1 MKRLIKKNQVI
12 VAALALMIA
21 AAGYLNYSGKLFEST
36 DDSGVSQQAN
46 SELLDISEE
55 DIETGSG
62 DIESQDQ
69 DASEETDGDVEGTPG
84 EAVLTSGEVK
94 NTVAQA
100 KVSREQVRA
109 KNKETLQGIIDS
121 ASVTEEQ
128 KEEAV
133 NQMIEL
139 TRVAEQESAAETLLA
154 SKGFTETV
162 VTVMKGK
169 RMWSSEMWK

>member
-21 AAGYLNYSGKLFEST
+21 AAGYLNYSGKLFSDK
-36 DDSGVSQQAN
+36 DDTKTAQQAN

-69 DASEETDGDVEGTPG
+69 DASENRRRCGRNTRRSSTYKTER
-84 EAVLTSGEVK
+84 SK

-100 KVSREQVRA
+100 KSIQRA
-109 KNKETLQGIIDS
+109 G
-121 ASVTEEQ
+121 AGEE
-128 KEEAV
+128 
-133 NQMIEL
+133 
-139 TRVAEQESAAETLLA
+139 
-154 SKGFTETV
+154 
-162 VTVMKGK
+162 
-169 RMWSSEMWK
+169 

>member
-62 DIESQDQ
+62 DIE
-69 DASEETDGDVEGTPG
+69 A
-84 EAVLTSGEVK
+84 
-94 NTVAQA
+94 
-100 KVSREQVRA
+100 RIR
-109 KNKETLQGIIDS
+109 
-121 ASVTEEQ
+121 
-128 KEEAV
+128 
-133 NQMIEL
+133 
-139 TRVAEQESAAETLLA
+139 TRPR
-154 SKGFTETV
+154 
-162 VTVMKGK
+162 K
-169 RMWSSEMWK
+169 RTGMWKAPRERLC

>member
-1 MKRLIKKNQVI
+1 
-12 VAALALMIA
+12 MIA

-100 KVSREQVRA
+100 RYPESRYGRKTRRRCRDYRQRFCDRGTERRGGKSDDRA
-109 KNKETLQGIIDS
+109 DQG
-121 ASVTEEQ
+121 
-128 KEEAV
+128 
-133 NQMIEL
+133 
-139 TRVAEQESAAETLLA
+139 
-154 SKGFTETV
+154 G
-162 VTVMKGK
+162 
-169 RMWSSEMWK
+169 